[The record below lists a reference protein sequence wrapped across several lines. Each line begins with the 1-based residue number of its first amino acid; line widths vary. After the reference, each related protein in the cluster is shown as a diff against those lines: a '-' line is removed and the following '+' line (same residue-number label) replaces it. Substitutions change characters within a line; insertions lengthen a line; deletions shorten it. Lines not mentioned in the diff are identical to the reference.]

1 MASERLQCVLA
12 RAGVDSRRHCAS
24 IVAGGAV
31 TVDGEVVRE
40 PGFRVEDPERADIRV
55 NGRRVA
61 VSGAGAP
68 RRRVIVMNKPRGV
81 LCTRAE
87 GPGRTVYDLLGGI
100 RERLVSAGRL
110 DRDSE
115 GLLVLSN
122 DGALVNRLTHPSHGH
137 EKVYRVQACGI
148 FDDETLDALQGPTE
162 LDGVPLAPVRVEY
175 ERRLAD
181 GPCGP
186 RHRLLF
192 RLREGRNRQIRRM
205 CELAGLRVEALRR
218 VAVNAFRLPSGL
230 PSGAWRDMTAR
241 EIALLEKAPRT
252 PLEPWR
258 PGEGRA

>member
-1 MASERLQCVLA
+1 M
-12 RAGVDSRRHCAS
+12 
-24 IVAGGAV
+24 
-31 TVDGEVVRE
+31 
-40 PGFRVEDPERADIRV
+40 
-55 NGRRVA
+55 
-61 VSGAGAP
+61 
-68 RRRVIVMNKPRGV
+68 
-81 LCTRAE
+81 
-87 GPGRTVYDLLGGI
+87 
-100 RERLVSAGRL
+100 
-110 DRDSE
+110 
-115 GLLVLSN
+115 
-122 DGALVNRLTHPSHGH
+122 NRLTHPSHGH

-258 PGEGRA
+258 PGGGRA